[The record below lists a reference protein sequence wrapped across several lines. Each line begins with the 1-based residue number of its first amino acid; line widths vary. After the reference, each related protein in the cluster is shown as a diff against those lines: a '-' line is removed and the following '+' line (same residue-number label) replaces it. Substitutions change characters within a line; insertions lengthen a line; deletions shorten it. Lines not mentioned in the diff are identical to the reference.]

1 MMMLPMSIIISV
13 KKALMQNRILALFF
27 LVLWGSIGMAQTGI
41 LRGKVQDKDN
51 GDALPF
57 GYVKLLEINKKVEVD
72 MDGVYIFS
80 KVPEGTY
87 TLFATYASYD
97 TFSKKVT
104 VVANKV
110 QQVNIPLTKSFK
122 VITKVKVKGGVGE
135 ISDKEVDI
143 SLTRI
148 TAREIELL
156 PSVGGEPD
164 LLQYLQV
171 LPGAV
176 FTGDQGGQLYLRG
189 GSPVMNKVMLDGMVI
204 YNPFHSIGLFSVFDA
219 DFIKTAD
226 IYTAGFGAQYGGRI
240 SAVVDVRTRDGNLT
254 KPKRKISVNPFT
266 AKINLEGPLR
276 KYSYGNAYSSYV
288 FSYKTSYLAQS
299 SNIFYP
305 YIDQDVLPYTFND
318 LYGKLSFN
326 SATGSYAKIFGFHFR
341 DDVNFPNTTSYS
353 WRSTGFGTRFY
364 LLPQNSQV
372 KLQGNMSYSD
382 YGINQIEV
390 DNKPRR
396 SEINAFDL
404 ELHIIN
410 SLPKGDFIN
419 GIEINAMQTNFEIF
433 NANDRFIDQRESTTQ
448 FGLFSQYKVKT
459 KRSVLDAGV
468 RLMYYASLSEAN
480 IEPRIQWRFTLV
492 PKKLYFKS
500 AAGRYSQNL
509 LSASSDRDVVNL
521 FYGFLSQPENLPNTI
536 NGEPRTHSLQKANHL
551 VAGFDYVI
559 NNSNDISIEGYI
571 KDFTQLTNINRDK
584 LFDNTSSNQ
593 DKPERLR
600 QDYILETGQAYGGD
614 FRYHFE
620 SRRLSAWAVYSL
632 NFVTRNDGIQTYS
645 PIFDRRHN
653 INLLTSYYLTKNK
666 KHIASL
672 RWNYGSGFP
681 FTQTQGFFERVD
693 VNQGGVS
700 TDYTQQN
707 GTLGVVYGP
716 LNGGRLPQYHR
727 MDFSYKW
734 NFKWKKKYASQ
745 VVVSVT
751 NVYNR
756 NNIFYFNR
764 FAFERVDQLPILPS
778 VGFNVKF

>member
-1 MMMLPMSIIISV
+1 MLNKIIISS
-13 KKALMQNRILALFF
+13 F
-27 LVLWGSIGMAQTGI
+27 LVLVSLFASSQTGT
-41 LRGKVQDKDN
+41 LRGTVQDKDN
-51 GDALPF
+51 GEGLPF
-57 GYVKLLEINKKVEVD
+57 GYVRLLELNKKVEVD
-72 MDGVYIFS
+72 FNGVYTFS
-80 KVPEGTY
+80 KVPAGTY
-87 TLFATYASYD
+87 TIFATYTSYD
-97 TFSKKVT
+97 TFKQKIT
-104 VVANKV
+104 VVADKV
-110 QQVNIPLTKSFK
+110 QQVNIPLKKNFK

-240 SAVVDVRTRDGNLT
+240 SAVVDVKTRDGNL
-254 KPKRKISVNPFT
+254 KESKQKFSINPFT
-266 AKINLEGPLR
+266 AKVNLEGPLK
-276 KYSYGNAYSSYV
+276 KYSFGESYSSYV
-288 FSYKTSYLAQS
+288 FSYKTSYLAQTS
-299 SNIFYP
+299 PIFYP
-305 YIDQDVLPYTFND
+305 YIDENKLPYTFND

-326 SATGSYAKIFGFHFR
+326 SSTGSYAKLFGFHFR

-353 WRSTGFGTRFY
+353 WRSTGFGSRFF
-364 LLPQNSQV
+364 LLPQNSKV
-372 KLQGNMSYSD
+372 KVQGNVSYSD
-382 YGINQIEV
+382 YGIDQKEL
-390 DNKPRR
+390 DDKPRR

-404 ELHIIN
+404 ELNIIN
-410 SLPKGDFIN
+410 TLPKGEFVT
-419 GIEINAMQTNFEIF
+419 GIEINAMETNFEIF
-433 NANDRFIDQRESTTQ
+433 NANGRFIDQKESTTQ
-448 FGLFSQYKVKT
+448 FGVFSQYKLKT
-459 KRSVLDAGV
+459 KRSVLDVGL
-468 RLMYYASLSEAN
+468 RMQYYASLSEAN
-480 IEPRIQWRFTLV
+480 LEPRIQFRYTLV

-536 NGEPRTHSLQKANHL
+536 NGQPRTHSLQKANHA
-551 VAGFDYVI
+551 VAGVDYII
-559 NNSNDISIEGYI
+559 NDANDITVEAYI

-600 QDYILETGQAYGGD
+600 QNFILETGQAYGGD
-614 FRYHFE
+614 FRYHYA
-620 SRRLSAWAVYSL
+620 SKRLSAWAIYSL
-632 NFVTRNDGIQTYS
+632 NYVTRNDGIQTYF
-645 PIFDRRHN
+645 PVFDRRHN
-653 INLLTSYYLTKNK
+653 INLLTSYYLTSNK
-666 KHIASL
+666 KHIVSL

-681 FTQTQGFFERVD
+681 FTQTQGFFEKTD

-700 TDYTQQN
+700 TDYTTQN
-707 GTLGVVYGP
+707 GDLGIVYGS

-734 NFKWKKKYASQ
+734 NFKLNKKYKSQ
-745 VVVSVT
+745 FVLSIT

-756 NNIFYFNR
+756 DNIFYFNR

-778 VGFNVKF
+778 LGFNVKF